1 MAQSGGLFEGTR
13 FAAPCEISRTSTSNY
28 LNVLEAT
35 FGAHVIRP
43 FSTHRP
49 TEIVSA
55 PKVYGFD
62 TGFVA
67 YYRGRQDFRRGDLG
81 CFGSTSY

>member
-1 MAQSGGLFEGTR
+1 MAQSGGLFEATR
-13 FAAPCEISRTSTSNY
+13 FAAPCEISRTSISNY
-28 LNVLEAT
+28 LNALEAT
-35 FGAHVIRP
+35 LGAHVICP
-43 FSTHRP
+43 FSTRRP

-67 YYRGRQDFRRGDLG
+67 YYRG
-81 CFGSTSY
+81 